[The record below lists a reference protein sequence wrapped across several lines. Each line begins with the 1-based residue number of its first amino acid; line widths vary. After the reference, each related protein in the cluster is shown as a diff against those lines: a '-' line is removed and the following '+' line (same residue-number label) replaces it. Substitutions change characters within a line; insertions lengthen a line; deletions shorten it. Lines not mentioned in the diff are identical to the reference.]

1 MSREGDFRE
10 ASAKKKRAALRR
22 LAAFLRSGNKMI
34 SPQHVRECVFAIKK
48 CLEGSAFME
57 SYRTSS
63 DGDGGAEPTGAQFT
77 WPPSDDDFVD
87 AAAAAAVTDVGRVD
101 DDCRLV
107 TEAARAIAALAP
119 YGEHLCSQAASG
131 NASSLDSLT
140 EGEEDEAEGGDEGGD
155 SSDDGSEWN
164 LSKGPPLAP
173 LGPSCLRFSAIRRR
187 QWCSRLFMRLKL

>member
-1 MSREGDFRE
+1 MSHDFRDASAVLCELQGTFE

-22 LAAFLRSGNKMI
+22 LAAFLRYGNKMI

-48 CLEGSAFME
+48 CLEDSVFME
-57 SYRTSS
+57 SYRTRNG
-63 DGDGGAEPTGAQFT
+63 GDGGAEPTGAHFT

-87 AAAAAAVTDVGRVD
+87 AAAATAAVTGVGRVD

-119 YGEHLCSQAASG
+119 HGEHICPQAASG

-140 EGEEDEAEGGDEGGD
+140 EGEEDEAEAGD
-155 SSDDGSEWN
+155 SFAWAFLAFKRHS
-164 LSKGPPLAP
+164 PPARRGMP
-173 LGPSCLRFSAIRRR
+173 LWRA
-187 QWCSRLFMRLKL
+187 